1 MIVDTDSMGCHFLY
15 GVATVFL
22 KSTSELQARVR
33 MFTLQKSS
41 RRQWWFC
48 LFASASLHGMVL
60 ALLTH
65 RPAAIFVSPTS
76 VARGNGDKSLRVLY
90 FSTPGTAE
98 TEAAEQSRFS
108 VSVLKRKLVQRGH
121 PGPMPLKPN
130 LSRDGD
136 LSDHSTRAGTPFG
149 SLLSGP
155 TEGHDVRPAFPVVFP
170 DPPFSRSELAPGIKG
185 DVVVEVTID
194 ALGNVIETRLLQSV
208 AHEIDEQVLATLQSW
223 RFRPATMD
231 GRPIASKHDVY
242 FHFPS

>member
-1 MIVDTDSMGCHFLY
+1 
-15 GVATVFL
+15 
-22 KSTSELQARVR
+22 
-33 MFTLQKSS
+33 MFTVQKSS
-41 RRQWWFC
+41 PRQWWLC

-60 ALLTH
+60 FALLAH
-65 RPAAIFVSPTS
+65 HPAAIFVSPTS
-76 VARGNGDKSLRVLY
+76 VARGNGDKSLHVLY
-90 FSTPGTAE
+90 FSTPG
-98 TEAAEQSRFS
+98 AAEAEAVDQSHLSLSIPR
-108 VSVLKRKLVQRGH
+108 RKLERRRQ
-121 PGPMPLKPN
+121 PGPMPLTPN
-130 LSRDGD
+130 LTQDGD

-170 DPPFSRSELAPGIKG
+170 DPPISRSELSPDIKG

-194 ALGNVIETRLLQSV
+194 AVGNVVETKLLQSV
-208 AHEIDEQVLATLQSW
+208 AHDIDEKVLATLQSW